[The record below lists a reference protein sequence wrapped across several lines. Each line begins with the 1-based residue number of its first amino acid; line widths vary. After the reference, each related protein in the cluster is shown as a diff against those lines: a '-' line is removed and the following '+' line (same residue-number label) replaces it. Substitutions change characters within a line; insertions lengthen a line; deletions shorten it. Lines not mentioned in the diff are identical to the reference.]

1 MSVTMQAFAKQQF
14 GDRTYTS
21 LQSIVDDPVQ
31 ALISSSAAIHSHRP
45 MNGGLDDILSAS
57 RYPQALMEPYQGPTS
72 DTRKNETTS
81 SDQFYGGL
89 VFTGPPTD
97 SNHSSVEPEQSPT
110 QKRKRAAKRA
120 SAGDAEDHP
129 ESKKQRGRPRLDT
142 YDETAADRRRTQI
155 RLAQRAYRNRKE
167 TTISALKQKVTD
179 LQDTIDQMN
188 KTFLTLH
195 DNMVGAGILTSHYAL
210 GRQLQAATEE
220 FVALA
225 KITALESDD
234 EDDKIAQI
242 TKGEADQSGTR
253 NERRRSSNSMEA
265 KTVSRPTKTTNV
277 DQRSTSTDADAGLEE
292 LRLTNTSIDDNNTLF
307 ALSDTFYNDGSNL
320 DGLHNLMSFNATV
333 PEFAFSEESIY
344 HKLPALERPLKAAYH
359 QGNYTYSFQETTFAR
374 RLHRMCL
381 ERAFRYLTIPN
392 ISPDRIKHAFR
403 FTFCFSN
410 RKRMLQ
416 RFQEMLKRKAGE
428 SLENWNAPFFH
439 IGGAGT
445 HFPRRDDDGNPVY
458 PPNMVSPAKAFGP
471 QPFIEVETPR
481 MEATTREM
489 LENIGFGGEWYD
501 SHDVEQYLKTKGIFL
516 DGQSSFVELDPSVLT
531 LVKASSRQSEASSSG
546 FTPTEPS
553 IRTPSPLLAGLG
565 DSLAYPFATQD
576 LSEMYTNTSTLHSI
590 SNKPASDDPWA
601 EFTAAAQSSPG
612 YTPTFQDMMGRKQT
626 PVTFDVEAFL
636 ERMVDDSACL
646 GRAPGFRKE
655 TIDNALVMSLQES
668 F

>member
-1 MSVTMQAFAKQQF
+1 
-14 GDRTYTS
+14 
-21 LQSIVDDPVQ
+21 
-31 ALISSSAAIHSHRP
+31 
-45 MNGGLDDILSAS
+45 
-57 RYPQALMEPYQGPTS
+57 
-72 DTRKNETTS
+72 
-81 SDQFYGGL
+81 
-89 VFTGPPTD
+89 
-97 SNHSSVEPEQSPT
+97 
-110 QKRKRAAKRA
+110 
-120 SAGDAEDHP
+120 
-129 ESKKQRGRPRLDT
+129 
-142 YDETAADRRRTQI
+142 
-155 RLAQRAYRNRKE
+155 
-167 TTISALKQKVTD
+167 
-179 LQDTIDQMN
+179 
-188 KTFLTLH
+188 
-195 DNMVGAGILTSHYAL
+195 
-210 GRQLQAATEE
+210 
-220 FVALA
+220 
-225 KITALESDD
+225 
-234 EDDKIAQI
+234 
-242 TKGEADQSGTR
+242 
-253 NERRRSSNSMEA
+253 MEA
-265 KTVSRPTKTTNV
+265 KTVSRPTKTTKV

-344 HKLPALERPLKAAYH
+344 NKLPALERPLKAAYH

-565 DSLAYPFATQD
+565 DSLAYPFATHD